1 LFLIIFL
8 FKNGKIL
15 IESFPPIEVKI
26 AFTSLSAKAS
36 LISLALISG
45 LLHRNSASILAV
57 GYSFI
62 FNPYSVKTFN
72 PFS

>member
-1 LFLIIFL
+1 M
-8 FKNGKIL
+8 
-15 IESFPPIEVKI
+15 

-45 LLHRNSASILAV
+45 LLHKNPASILAV
-57 GYSFI
+57 GNSFI
-62 FNPYSVKTFN
+62 FNPHSIKAFN

>member
-1 LFLIIFL
+1 LFLIISL
-8 FKNGKIL
+8 SKNGKIL
-15 IESFPPIEVKI
+15 IESFPPIEVKM
-26 AFTSLSAKAS
+26 ALTSLSEKAS

-45 LLHRNSASILAV
+45 LSQRYSASILAV

-62 FNPYSVKTFN
+62 FSPHSFRIFK